1 MNEIYTT
8 LISLRNR
15 IGRKGQII
23 SFGCLLIGLI
33 PMFYTIW
40 NPVELKTDEEEGT
53 FLIYRRQSLIGEE
66 SFSISKQ
73 GNETVVWSL
82 QGENERG
89 RISGIQAILR
99 LNEDL
104 TPVFYENKR
113 ISNSDTVTQL
123 KIFSKD
129 QLLSVQEINQQ
140 ELNTQ
145 IPELFFPVHSNIPAA
160 IELML
165 YQYYFEKGKPKNI
178 KTFPRGEVN
187 IRQSGTDS
195 IQLDGKMEILKRFVV
210 EGINWGGRTVW
221 LNQSNELVAIVK
233 ANTQIREVIRKGYEH
248 ALPVFVKGNIK
259 EQMAALKQYTISN
272 KSELPKYTA
281 LVGGDLVDGLKDTTM
296 RNMTILIEKDKIAQI
311 GKQSDV
317 EIPKEARIID
327 VTGKTLIPGLWDMH
341 AHSNQVQWA
350 PAYLAGGITTIR
362 DNGNELEFATAFR
375 DEIQKNGALGPDIL
389 LAGMVDG
396 AGIKG
401 NGIIRARSVQEGLEV
416 VDKYYKNGYHQIKI
430 YNSIEPEILEAICT
444 AAHKL
449 GLTVTGHVPL
459 KVGNAVTAVKM
470 GMDQFSHSGLFLS
483 VLFPNET
490 IDDIG
495 RDFMNNMEVSQ
506 EKIDSSIDFFL
517 RHKTVLDPTI
527 GLKVIRAIP
536 KGKAIETVEPD
547 AHRIAYELWEGKRF
561 RTGLTLKRSEEAK
574 RGYTKEMA
582 IIGQYYR
589 AGIPIVAGT
598 DNVVPVFSLYLE
610 METYHKLGDLS
621 PFEAL
626 RTATIIPA
634 TVMGLNDVTGTLEI
648 GKEADIAILDQ
659 NPLTNIENIRTVSA
673 VLTNGNYFESNP
685 LWIEADFKPKD

>member
-1 MNEIYTT
+1 MKKIYTT
-8 LISLRNR
+8 LIFLRNR
-15 IGRKGQII
+15 IGKKGQMI
-23 SFGCLLIGLI
+23 SYSCLLLGLI
-33 PMFYTIW
+33 PMFYAFL
-40 NPVELKTDEEEGT
+40 NLVGVKTDEEVGT

-66 SFSISKQ
+66 SFSISKD
-73 GNETVVWSL
+73 GNETIVWSL

-89 RISGIQAILR
+89 RITGVQAILR
-99 LNEDL
+99 LNEDF
-104 TPVFYENKR
+104 TPVLYENKR

-129 QLLSVQEINQQ
+129 DLLSIQEVNQK
-140 ELNTQ
+140 EVNTQ
-145 IPELFFPVHSNIPAA
+145 KPDLFFPVHSNIPAA
-160 IELML
+160 VEWML

-178 KTFPRGEVN
+178 KTFPRGEVS

-195 IQLDGKMEILKRFVV
+195 IPLDGKMEILNRFVV

-221 LNQSNELVAIVK
+221 LNQSNELIAIVK

-248 ALPVFVKGNIK
+248 ALPVFVQGNIK
-259 EQMAALKQYTISN
+259 EQMAALKQYTLSN
-272 KSELPKYTA
+272 KRELPKYTA
-281 LVGGDLVDGLKDTTM
+281 LVGGDLVDGVRDTTM
-296 RNMTILIEKDKIAQI
+296 RNMTILIDKDKIAQI
-311 GKQSDV
+311 GKQTDI
-317 EIPKEARIID
+317 EIPKDARVID

-396 AGIKG
+396 PGMKG

-416 VDKYYKNGYHQIKI
+416 VDNYHKNGYCQIKI
-430 YNSIEPEILEAICT
+430 YNSIEPDILEAICS
-444 AAHKL
+444 AAHNL

-459 KVGNAVTAVKM
+459 KVGNAVTAIKM

-490 IDDIG
+490 IDQIG
-495 RDFMNNMEVSQ
+495 RDFLNNMDVSQ

-517 RHKTVLDPTI
+517 SHKTALDPTI

-536 KGKAIETVEPD
+536 KGETIETVEPD
-547 AHRIAYELWEGKRF
+547 AYRIAYELWEGKRF
-561 RTGLTLKRSEEAK
+561 RTGLSQQRSEEAK
-574 RGYTKEMA
+574 RGYTKEME

-610 METYHKLGDLS
+610 METYHKLGQLS
-621 PFEAL
+621 PFDAI

-634 TVMGLNDVTGTLEI
+634 KVMGLDNVTGTLEI
-648 GKEADIAILDQ
+648 GKEADIAILEE
-659 NPLTNIENIRTVSA
+659 NPLLKIENIRTVSA